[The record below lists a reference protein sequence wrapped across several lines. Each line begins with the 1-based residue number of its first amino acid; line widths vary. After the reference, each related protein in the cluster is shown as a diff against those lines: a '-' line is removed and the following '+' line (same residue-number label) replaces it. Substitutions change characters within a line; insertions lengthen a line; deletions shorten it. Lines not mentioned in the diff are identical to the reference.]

1 LEAQANGRLRFAEYE
16 LDPPWGRLLRDGHP
30 VKIQPQ
36 PLRVLAILARQ
47 AGQIVSQEWTS

>member
-1 LEAQANGRLRFAEYE
+1 MEAQANVRLRFAEYE
-16 LDPPWGRLLRDGHP
+16 LDPHWGRLLRDGHP

-47 AGQIVSQEWTS
+47 AGQIVSREWAT

>member
-16 LDPPWGRLLRDGHP
+16 LDPHWGRLLRDGHP